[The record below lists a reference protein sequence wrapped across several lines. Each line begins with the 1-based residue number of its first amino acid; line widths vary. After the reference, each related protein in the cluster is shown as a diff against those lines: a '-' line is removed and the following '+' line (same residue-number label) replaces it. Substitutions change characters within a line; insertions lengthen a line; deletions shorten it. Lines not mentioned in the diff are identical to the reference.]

1 MRHTPWQFSEAAIRE
16 TSSYCAVQTWLEEA
30 TQSPGLWLLVG
41 PPGVGK
47 TFGAVAYAARE
58 SIPYICVPP
67 ATESVSALARELCAA
82 IGIADGNPIRALYAH
97 CESARVRLVIDEA
110 ARLNRPQFELVRDLS
125 DRDPIS
131 AVFIGTDTLPKKL
144 VYYDTIVHRIAGVFS
159 VPPLT
164 LADLRLLLGDAAAAE
179 ATYKRTKGNW
189 RHLARVLERLDNID
203 APSPLV
209 VHKIADEV
217 ILDPDALKKGGNN
230 NAQA

>member
-1 MRHTPWQFSEAAIRE
+1 MRHTPWQWNEAAIRE

-82 IGIADGNPIRALYAH
+82 IGVADGNPVRALYAH
-97 CESARVRLVIDEA
+97 CESAQVRLIIDEA

-125 DRDPIS
+125 DRYPIS

-164 LADLRLLLGDAAAAE
+164 LADLRLLLGDTAAAE
-179 ATYKRTKGNW
+179 TAYKRTKGNW
-189 RHLARVLERLDNID
+189 RYICRILERLENYPAQTPGI
-203 APSPLV
+203 
-209 VHKIADEV
+209 VHEIAEQV
-217 ILDPDALKKGGNN
+217 ILDPARFKMQKGDS
-230 NAQA
+230 